1 MTATLT
7 HEIIDRIGLE
17 KSAIASAGIKMP
29 SKSPEQLVGLGFRF
43 WMTGYRANDIEFW
56 KRSWDYFARHLGVE
70 TARATITDLA
80 FWVQTVHQSAQRD
93 IEVAD
98 WECDSFNQDER
109 MAITMIAASQHNAC
123 PALAACAY
131 ALVGNDHVEPVVAAS
146 NDFAHHLLSCNLE
159 LRDALGA
166 QRELTSTARRATTPP
181 ASHPVRVVTTAAR
194 RS

>member
-1 MTATLT
+1 
-7 HEIIDRIGLE
+7 
-17 KSAIASAGIKMP
+17 
-29 SKSPEQLVGLGFRF
+29 
-43 WMTGYRANDIEFW
+43 MTGYSTNDIEFW

-80 FWVQTVHQSAQRD
+80 FWVQTVHQSALRD
-93 IEVAD
+93 IKVAD

-131 ALVGNDHVEPVVAAS
+131 ALIGNDDVEPVVAAS

-166 QRELTSTARRATTPP
+166 QRGSANGILPP
-181 ASHPVRVVTTAAR
+181 SHPVRVVTPGLATAKTKAKTKAKIKAR
-194 RS
+194 GATARKSRA